1 MILIII
7 INTLVDLNLQFE
19 KYIEDKRGKILFLKY
34 GDKNINLIE
43 IKQGFARGGHFH
55 KTNTNHFL
63 ISGKIEYYEENI
75 KTGVEKISIIESPCI
90 INTKPHVA
98 HLLIAKENSLFFEV
112 FENYEDTVYPKYRK
126 IVKDLMKL

>member
-1 MILIII
+1 M
-7 INTLVDLNLQFE
+7 DLSLNFE
-19 KYIEDKRGKILFLKY
+19 KHVEDNRGKILFLKY
-34 GDKNINLIE
+34 NNKNINLIE

-55 KTNTNHFL
+55 KSSTNHFL
-63 ISGKIEYYEENI
+63 ISGKIEYCEENI
-75 KTGVEKISIIESPCI
+75 ETGIEKISVVESPCI
-90 INTKPHVA
+90 INTKSHVA

>member
-1 MILIII
+1 MSLK
-7 INTLVDLNLQFE
+7 FE
-19 KYIEDKRGKILFLKY
+19 KYVEDNRGKILFLKY
-34 GDKNINLIE
+34 DNKNINLIE
-43 IKQGFARGGHFH
+43 IKNGFARGGHFH

-63 ISGKIEYYEENI
+63 ISGKIEYCEENI
-75 KTGVEKISIIESPCI
+75 ETGIEKISIIESPCI
-90 INTKPHVA
+90 INTKSHVA